1 MDRARIATALRGGRA
16 SFAAL
21 VDEILAMEGET
32 GVESGTE
39 ALAALSDSVLNPTP
53 SSNGAAEFRLRRHL
67 FEALLSQEDF
77 EAAASVLGSM
87 NMDNVSL
94 SPEELADTY
103 IRVAETYLEL
113 DEAVDAEIFA
123 SKASP
128 VMANVSDR
136 GLELRYRTTY
146 SRVLDANR
154 KFLDAATRY
163 YDVSKASEGVDA
175 DDLLN
180 LLGRAVTCACLGRAG
195 PQRTRILAQIFR
207 DERLPSLETM
217 ELYKDHA
224 AVLEKMY
231 KVREA

>member
-32 GVESGTE
+32 CGFPPFRWPISAEFPSNFRFFPLDLARRGVESGTE

-136 GLELRYRTTY
+136 GLEVRGQYE
-146 SRVLDANR
+146 
-154 KFLDAATRY
+154 
-163 YDVSKASEGVDA
+163 DVW
-175 DDLLN
+175 
-180 LLGRAVTCACLGRAG
+180 
-195 PQRTRILAQIFR
+195 
-207 DERLPSLETM
+207 SLE
-217 ELYKDHA
+217 A
-224 AVLEKMY
+224 
-231 KVREA
+231 RWR